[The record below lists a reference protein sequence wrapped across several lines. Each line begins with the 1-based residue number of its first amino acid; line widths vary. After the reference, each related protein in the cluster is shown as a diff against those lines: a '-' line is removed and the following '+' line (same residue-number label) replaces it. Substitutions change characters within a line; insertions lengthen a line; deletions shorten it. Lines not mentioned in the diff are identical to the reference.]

1 MEIDQD
7 TVLIGMFF
15 LMFGGM
21 LCGVHIGFA
30 FGLTALLGNILVFG
44 ALDGDLEAGIDIAI
58 RGIGSV
64 SYEYLR
70 SEVFA
75 TIPLFMLLG
84 DFVNKSGSAKDLYS
98 LINRGLRRIPG
109 RLAVATVAGNAVF
122 AAVTGVSIAA
132 AAAFSRIAYPQMR
145 HHGYDRT
152 FALGSVA
159 GSACLGMIIPPSVL
173 LIVWGIVSE
182 KSIASLFIA
191 GAIPGLILAFFFM
204 TYIAVRCTM
213 KPELAPVTKDG
224 EDEVPLSVA
233 EVASG
238 FGIAAL
244 ILLVL
249 GGIWGGLFTPV
260 EAGGVGAAGALVLA
274 VLKGMRLRQIGT
286 AVVDAGKTAAPIMF
300 LLLTANMYAKFME
313 AAGMSELIRETFAT
327 NNFSNTMIVVIIIV
341 IWLLLG
347 MILDSISIILI
358 TVPIFAPLTEG
369 FFDPIAFGI
378 FGILA
383 IEAGLLTPPFGL
395 LVYTVKSSVDDKSV
409 TLSEIF
415 KGSVPYW
422 MLMLIVM
429 LMIWAWPDLATWLP
443 TLALR

>member
-1 MEIDQD
+1 MEIDQN

-213 KPELAPVTKDG
+213 KPELAPVTKGG
-224 EDEVPLSVA
+224 EDEVPLSAA

>member
-1 MEIDQD
+1 MELDQN
-7 TVLIGMFF
+7 TVLIGMFV
-15 LMFGGM
+15 LMLLGI
-21 LCGVHIGFA
+21 LSGVHIGFA
-30 FGLTALLGNILVFG
+30 FGLTALLGNILLFG
-44 ALDGDLEAGIDIAI
+44 GMDGDWEGGFEIAMS
-58 RGIGSV
+58 GVGSV

-75 TIPLFMLLG
+75 AIPLFMLLG
-84 DFVNKSGSAKDLYS
+84 DFVNKSGSARDLYN
-98 LINRGLRRIPG
+98 LINHGLKKIPG

-145 HHGYDRT
+145 HYGYDRQ

-173 LIVWGIVSE
+173 LIVWGIIAE
-182 KSIASLFIA
+182 KSIAQLFIA
-191 GAIPGLILAFFFM
+191 GAIPGLILAVFYM
-204 TYIAVRCTM
+204 IYIGVTATL
-213 KPELAPVTKDG
+213 KPELAPPVSEEEAPLTK
-224 EDEVPLSVA
+224 S

-238 FGIAAL
+238 FGIGAL
-244 ILLVL
+244 ILVVL
-249 GGIWGGLFTPV
+249 GGIWGGLFTPT
-260 EAGGVGAAGALVLA
+260 EAGGVGAAAAMILGI
-274 VLKGMRLRQIGT
+274 LKGMRLKQIAI
-286 AVVDAGKTAAPIMF
+286 AVVDSGKAAAPIMF

-313 AAGMSELIRETFAT
+313 AAGMSELIRETFET
-327 NNFSNTMIVVIIIV
+327 YDLGEIGIILVIIV

-358 TVPIFAPLTEG
+358 TVPIFAPITEP

-378 FGILA
+378 FGILV

-395 LVYTVKSSVDDKSV
+395 LVYTVKGSVEDKSV
-409 TLSEIF
+409 KLSEIF

-422 MLMLIVM
+422 ILMLLVM
-429 LMIWAWPDLATWLP
+429 LIIWSTPEVATWLP
-443 TLALR
+443 SKMI